1 MPRIKLLE
9 QQDYAFHHNI
19 NVRITD
25 VNQALHVG
33 TIELTGILHD
43 TRVNLF
49 RQLNMNEIDLG
60 DGRTGMV
67 ISDLA
72 VNFKNEAFLFDEIT
86 VDSGIGEIWEYGFR
100 LFHRVRRGDE
110 MIALAEIGA
119 ITFDHGKK
127 TKARVPE
134 TLIHALATRNTRQHA
149 LSAG

>member
-127 TKARVPE
+127 TKARVTE